1 MARII
6 KNIGPTQRQVNFKV
20 AAKELGAEAVGVTID
35 TRQGPIS
42 LFALRQFLVERL
54 RSSGGRP
61 ALLADGQKR
70 RNKIPLSDEDW
81 IKLEIIAKYYQQKE
95 GINVSPGQI
104 ASALIHTHVSGI
116 DTSKIEA
123 VLKERAD

>member
-6 KNIGPTQRQVNFKV
+6 KNVGPTQRQVNSKV
-20 AAKELGAEAVGVTID
+20 VAKELGAETVGVTID

-61 ALLADGQKR
+61 ALVGALKKK
-70 RNKIPLSDEDW
+70 RNKIPLFDEDW
-81 IKLEIIAKYYQQKE
+81 IKLEKIAKYYKQKE
-95 GINVSPGQI
+95 GLNVSPGQI
-104 ASALIHTHVSGI
+104 ASALVHTDVSRI
-116 DTSKIEA
+116 DTAKIEA
-123 VLKERAD
+123 VLKEK

>member
-6 KNIGPTQRQVNFKV
+6 KNVGLTQRQVNLKV
-20 AAKELGAEAVGVTID
+20 VAKELGAEAVGVTID

-61 ALLADGQKR
+61 ALVGALKKR
-70 RNKIPLSDEDW
+70 RNKIPLFDEDW
-81 IKLEIIAKYYQQKE
+81 IKLEKIAKYYKQKE
-95 GINVSPGQI
+95 GLNVSPGQI
-104 ASALIHTHVSGI
+104 ASALVHTDVSRI

-123 VLKERAD
+123 VLRDK